1 LVEMLAAVLCLAAVA
16 YSPGGNTEDNIIER
30 VEKSTSTPP
39 PELVLA
45 LADEHQADVFGTTA
59 FVATVLAVGGLTV
72 AFAVLAWRN
81 SRRSDTLYTSE
92 K

>member
-1 LVEMLAAVLCLAAVA
+1 MLAALLCLAAVA
-16 YSPGGNTEDNIIER
+16 FLPRVATEDNIM
-30 VEKSTSTPP
+30 TSTPP

-45 LADEHQADVFGTTA
+45 LADEHQADVFSTTA
-59 FVATVLAVGGLTV
+59 FVATVLAVGGLAV